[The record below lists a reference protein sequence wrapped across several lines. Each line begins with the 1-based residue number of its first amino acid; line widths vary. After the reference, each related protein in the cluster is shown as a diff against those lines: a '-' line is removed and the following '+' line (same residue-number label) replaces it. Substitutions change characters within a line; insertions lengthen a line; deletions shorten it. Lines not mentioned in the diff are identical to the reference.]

1 MDEASEGRPVECPVL
16 SQPGVVPAGMLEAC
30 RERRPRVLCI
40 TNYVTVNDVA
50 QMTLAAGGSPVM
62 TDEPL
67 EGEDIA
73 LLCQALACNIG
84 TPSERMLDAM
94 LRAGRAANRAGIP
107 VVLDPVGAG
116 ASAFRN
122 RVLATLLEQVR
133 FAVIKG
139 NASEV
144 KYLASGVGAAAGVDV
159 AEGDRITAGNAG
171 CFADL
176 ASRLAEKTGA
186 AIVVT
191 GPVDVVAHPDT
202 GRFAVRSGTPAMG
215 RVSGTGCMGT
225 AVLAAFAGASPDRPV
240 GEVALAGICAM
251 DMAGEKAEAR
261 LGAGACARPG
271 GAPGFF
277 RMHLLDAMAGL
288 SEEELGRARI
298 AAL

>member
-1 MDEASEGRPVECPVL
+1 MAEDSKGKLVKNPVL
-16 SQPGVVPAGMLEAC
+16 CQPDAVLAGILEAC
-30 RERRPRVLCI
+30 RERRPRIHCI

-62 TDEPL
+62 TDEPF
-67 EGEDIA
+67 EAEDIV

-94 LRAGRAANRAGIP
+94 LRAGKGANRAGIP

-122 RVLATLLEQVR
+122 RVLATLLKQVR

-139 NASEV
+139 NASEI

-159 AEGDRITAGNAG
+159 AEGDRITADNAG
-171 CFADL
+171 SFADL

-202 GRFAVRSGTPAMG
+202 GRFAVHSGTPAMG

-225 AVLAAFAGASPDRPV
+225 AVLAAFAGASSDRSM

-251 DMAGEKAEAR
+251 DMAGEKAETR
-261 LGAGACARPG
+261 LGAEACPMPG
-271 GAPGFF
+271 GAPGSF
-277 RMHLLDAMAGL
+277 RMHLLDAMASL
-288 SEEELGRARI
+288 SEEELRRARI
-298 AAL
+298 TAI